1 MRSSMICC
9 TLLGACAVFLAFA
22 AVMDPALASTPC
34 FPRSLCGAPA
44 PTPVPAPGPL
54 IGFGLPLAAAALGA
68 LLIVR
73 RSRKG

>member
-1 MRSSMICC
+1 MRSSMIYCF
-9 TLLGACAVFLAFA
+9 LLAAGAILLALVSF
-22 AVMDPALASTPC
+22 MDPAWAGC
-34 FPRSLCGAPA
+34 VPRGACAPA

>member
-1 MRSSMICC
+1 MRGLIGRA
-9 TLLGACAVFLAFA
+9 LLVASVAALAGLA
-22 AVMDPALASTPC
+22 LLDPAWAEAC
-34 FPRSLCGAPA
+34 FPRGSCTTT

>member
-1 MRSSMICC
+1 MRSSIIYCS
-9 TLLGACAVFLAFA
+9 LLVAGAALLALVSVVDPAWAACVPRGACG
-22 AVMDPALASTPC
+22 TPT
-34 FPRSLCGAPA
+34 

-73 RSRKG
+73 RSRNKD

>member
-1 MRSSMICC
+1 MRRSMICYS
-9 TLLGACAVFLAFA
+9 LLGGCAVFMAFV

-34 FPRSLCGAPA
+34 FPRSLCAPA

-54 IGFGLPLAAAALGA
+54 IGFGLPLAAATLGA

-73 RSRKG
+73 RSRKD